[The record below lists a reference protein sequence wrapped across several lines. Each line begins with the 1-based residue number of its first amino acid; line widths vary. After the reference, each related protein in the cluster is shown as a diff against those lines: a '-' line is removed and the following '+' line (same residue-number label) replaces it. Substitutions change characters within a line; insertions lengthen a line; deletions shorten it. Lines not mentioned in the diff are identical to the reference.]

1 MQIIAADINYKEEG
15 TLRSLADGHVLRR
28 TGDEVQAVHL
38 QASRG
43 LIRGGVGHTGGRK
56 VNKKRVC
63 GGCAGRHG
71 ETQEVKNISEVKVTQ
86 MWSLCLQ
93 RY

>member
-15 TLRSLADGHVLRR
+15 TAALADGHVLRR
-28 TGDEVQAVHL
+28 TGEGVQAVHL

-56 VNKKRVC
+56 V
-63 GGCAGRHG
+63 
-71 ETQEVKNISEVKVTQ
+71 
-86 MWSLCLQ
+86 
-93 RY
+93 